1 MDNWTFEYIF
11 HSLKIQILR
20 NWSKRAERN
29 GDQNYHIYH
38 KKKKKNHLGKKVTTI
53 KFWDKK
59 WRVFWRI
66 SSKLGKVWYLGRFSF
81 LPSPGNRSE
90 VRSAQVA
97 RTKFITSCQLSHTY
111 FRGKIRVTTGR
122 GEVEHNG
129 VAPVYEQ
136 PCIVTVL
143 SSVDERSWF
152 RRYGYKFQLFETLVH
167 LNRVKRFIES
177 RFES

>member
-81 LPSPGNRSE
+81 LPSLGNRKKCAGGKDE
-90 VRSAQVA
+90 VYNVLPTFSHVFPGENTGYNGEGRSRAQWRGSRVRA
-97 RTKFITSCQLSHTY
+97 TVYRYSFIIG
-111 FRGKIRVTTGR
+111 RWKIVVSPIR
-122 GEVEHNG
+122 
-129 VAPVYEQ
+129 
-136 PCIVTVL
+136 L
-143 SSVDERSWF
+143 
-152 RRYGYKFQLFETLVH
+152 
-167 LNRVKRFIES
+167 
-177 RFES
+177 